1 MSEKIGQ
8 VVLDDTYYPGK
19 DLYTD
24 GAIEDEML
32 EIARTYPEEEW
43 NQVIAE
49 RKSWP
54 ILYHFSHIRENILS
68 WLPFTGEENVLEIGS
83 GCGAVTGAL
92 CKKAKKVTCIELS
105 RKRSLINA
113 NRHKDFD
120 NLKILMGNFQDIEK
134 NLTEKY
140 DYITLIG
147 VFEYGEAYIQR
158 DTPYVD
164 FLKIISR
171 HLKPD
176 GKIVL
181 AIENRFGLKYWAGC
195 TEDHFGTLFEGLE
208 GYPTTSGVKTF
219 TKKEFGSILKEAGNL
234 KASWYY
240 PFPDYK
246 LPMTIYSDE
255 RLPFKGELNRLETN
269 YDRLRLQLFQESP
282 VYDSLLD
289 NDLFPT
295 FSNSFLLLIGKEKPE
310 IETVYSKFSNERSA
324 KFALR
329 TDICKHNKKDVFV
342 RKVPTETAAEAHV
355 KNLESISRE
364 MSRIYAKEGLELN
377 QCTLDKQGVQLE
389 FLKGRTLEE
398 HLDIFV
404 KQGRNEEAEKLLF
417 HYIDKVR
424 RIHSR
429 ETFYKTPEFVKV
441 FGNVS
446 LEGTFSC
453 SGISNIDL
461 VPANI
466 LIDNDRVSVI
476 DYEWS
481 FRFPVPANYIIYRM
495 IHYYL
500 ESDGKRRAL
509 KDLDFYSKAGLTARE
524 LEVYEEMEHNFQNY
538 IKGSHVPLL
547 DMYEDVSPGK
557 ADALSFYE
565 QLRIAGAE
573 RKLQVFYDR
582 GKDFSENDSEIYPMA
597 KAGLCLKIQ
606 IPQGVKRLRL
616 DPGEAMGGLLL
627 RKLVFEDGR
636 PVIFQTNGF
645 DMGDGKYYFGAGD
658 PQFIIDDIQGNT
670 LDIEIEVLKEQ
681 EAREEFWRK
690 FSQVSSQKDMEIRHL
705 NEKIRQMENTRVWKL
720 YRSIKK
726 NK

>member
-1 MSEKIGQ
+1 M
-8 VVLDDTYYPGK
+8 
-19 DLYTD
+19 
-24 GAIEDEML
+24 
-32 EIARTYPEEEW
+32 
-43 NQVIAE
+43 
-49 RKSWP
+49 
-54 ILYHFSHIRENILS
+54 
-68 WLPFTGEENVLEIGS
+68 
-83 GCGAVTGAL
+83 
-92 CKKAKKVTCIELS
+92 
-105 RKRSLINA
+105 
-113 NRHKDFD
+113 
-120 NLKILMGNFQDIEK
+120 
-134 NLTEKY
+134 
-140 DYITLIG
+140 
-147 VFEYGEAYIQR
+147 
-158 DTPYVD
+158 
-164 FLKIISR
+164 
-171 HLKPD
+171 
-176 GKIVL
+176 
-181 AIENRFGLKYWAGC
+181 
-195 TEDHFGTLFEGLE
+195 
-208 GYPTTSGVKTF
+208 
-219 TKKEFGSILKEAGNL
+219 
-234 KASWYY
+234 
-240 PFPDYK
+240 
-246 LPMTIYSDE
+246 
-255 RLPFKGELNRLETN
+255 
-269 YDRLRLQLFQESP
+269 
-282 VYDSLLD
+282 
-289 NDLFPT
+289 
-295 FSNSFLLLIGKEKPE
+295 
-310 IETVYSKFSNERSA
+310 
-324 KFALR
+324 
-329 TDICKHNKKDVFV
+329 
-342 RKVPTETAAEAHV
+342 
-355 KNLESISRE
+355 
-364 MSRIYAKEGLELN
+364 
-377 QCTLDKQGVQLE
+377 
-389 FLKGRTLEE
+389 
-398 HLDIFV
+398 
-404 KQGRNEEAEKLLF
+404 
-417 HYIDKVR
+417 
-424 RIHSR
+424 
-429 ETFYKTPEFVKV
+429 
-441 FGNVS
+441 
-446 LEGTFSC
+446 
-453 SGISNIDL
+453 
-461 VPANI
+461 
-466 LIDNDRVSVI
+466 I

-726 NK
+726 ISRG